1 MKLSK
6 NFTSEELVRST
17 TAQRLRI
24 NNEPSS
30 KELASLTV
38 LATDI
43 LQPLRDAWGQPI
55 VVSSGYR
62 CEELN
67 KAVGGAKNSQHLL
80 GEAADIHT
88 LSDFPADNQAL
99 FATAVCLVRDGKIK
113 VGQLINE
120 YGYNWIH
127 ISLPNS
133 KHTNQIL
140 HIR

>member
-99 FATAVCLVRDGKIK
+99 FSTAVCLVRDGKIK
-113 VGQLINE
+113 VGQLIDE

>member
-6 NFTSEELVRST
+6 NFTSEELTRST
-17 TAQRLRI
+17 TAQRLHI
-24 NNEPSS
+24 NNEPSV
-30 KELASLTV
+30 KVLTNLTH
-38 LATDI
+38 LATNV

-62 CEELN
+62 NEELN
-67 KAVGGAKNSQHLL
+67 KTVGGAKNSQHLY

-88 LSDFPADNQAL
+88 LSDIPAENQAL
-99 FATAVCLVRDGKIK
+99 FATAVCLVRGGRIK
-113 VGQLINE
+113 VGQLIDE

-133 KHTNQIL
+133 KHTNQII

>member
-43 LQPLRDAWGQPI
+43 LQPLRDAK
-55 VVSSGYR
+55 S
-62 CEELN
+62 
-67 KAVGGAKNSQHLL
+67 
-80 GEAADIHT
+80 
-88 LSDFPADNQAL
+88 
-99 FATAVCLVRDGKIK
+99 
-113 VGQLINE
+113 
-120 YGYNWIH
+120 
-127 ISLPNS
+127 
-133 KHTNQIL
+133 
-140 HIR
+140 

>member
-38 LATDI
+38 LATYI

-113 VGQLINE
+113 VGQLIDE

>member
-99 FATAVCLVRDGKIK
+99 FATAVRLVRDGKIK
-113 VGQLINE
+113 VGQLIDE

-133 KHTNQIL
+133 KHTNQII

>member
-62 CEELN
+62 CVELN

-113 VGQLINE
+113 VGQLIDE

>member
-6 NFTSEELVRST
+6 NFTSEELTRST
-17 TAQRLRI
+17 TAMRLHI
-24 NNEPSS
+24 NNEPST
-30 KELASLTV
+30 KELAALSL
-38 LATDI
+38 LATNI

-62 CEELN
+62 CEKLN
-67 KAVGGAKNSQHLL
+67 KAVGGAKNSQHLF

-88 LSDFPADNQAL
+88 LSDVPADNQAL
-99 FATAVCLVRDGKIK
+99 FAIAVCLVRDGKIK
-113 VGQLINE
+113 VGQLIDE

-133 KHTNQIL
+133 QHTNQIL
-140 HIR
+140 HVR

>member
-6 NFTSEELVRST
+6 NFTSEELTRST
-17 TAQRLRI
+17 TAQRLQI
-24 NNEPSS
+24 NNEPST
-30 KELASLTV
+30 KELASLSA
-38 LATDI
+38 LATDV
-43 LQPLRDAWGQPI
+43 LQPLRKAWGHPI

-99 FATAVCLVRDGKIK
+99 FATAVSLVRDGKIK
-113 VGQLINE
+113 VGQLIDE